1 VKPDC
6 SSAKRLQKAAGSNK
20 KDIFSGPV
28 SAREYEITP
37 IFGNFQSDPDGFS
50 LHFRLRGG
58 EQDIRTL
65 GTIFIGTRADVS
77 VSYTESVISENPQRL
92 PANRAVV
99 LTSPV

>member
-1 VKPDC
+1 MKPDC
-6 SSAKRLQKAAGSNK
+6 SSARQRKRLQKAAGSNK

-65 GTIFIGTRADVS
+65 GTGFGRARGAVS
-77 VSYTESVISENPQRL
+77 VSCTESITSENPKDCMAAMQSR
-92 PANRAVV
+92 
-99 LTSPV
+99 